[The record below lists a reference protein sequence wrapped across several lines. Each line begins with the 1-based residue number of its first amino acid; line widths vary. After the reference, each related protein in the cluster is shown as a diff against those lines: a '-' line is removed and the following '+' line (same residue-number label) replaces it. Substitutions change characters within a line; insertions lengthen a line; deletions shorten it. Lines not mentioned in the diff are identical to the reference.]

1 MRKTTASK
9 IMKPQLQLLLLGGSE
24 QDFTNLR
31 ELLMVGSYRHLRF
44 EHASST
50 DDVIQQKRK
59 RRDDLVLCG
68 DQSTDNV
75 ALQLLRQV
83 RQDDSR
89 VPVMFLSDPANEAA
103 RKQSDPEETL
113 RKLWR
118 SVEQSADTVIIMDRS
133 GAMEYVNP
141 AFETLT
147 GYSRQEAVGQTL
159 AMLESEQQASNV
171 YEEVWKTVLSGDVF
185 RGIVMDRKKNGETL
199 IIENTVTPLRDGSG
213 QITHFI
219 STGRDITGW
228 RKLESDLQQAQKM
241 DSIGRL
247 AGGVAHDFNNLLL
260 IISAYAEL
268 ALDSV
273 AEEHPLRRNLNEI
286 INASRRA
293 ADLTRELLGSVG

>member
-1 MRKTTASK
+1 
-9 IMKPQLQLLLLGGSE
+9 
-24 QDFTNLR
+24 
-31 ELLMVGSYRHLRF
+31 
-44 EHASST
+44 
-50 DDVIQQKRK
+50 
-59 RRDDLVLCG
+59 
-68 DQSTDNV
+68 
-75 ALQLLRQV
+75 
-83 RQDDSR
+83 
-89 VPVMFLSDPANEAA
+89 MFLSDPANEAA

-159 AMLESEQQASNV
+159 AMLEPEQQASNV